1 MTPPPADAAA
11 LPGRRL
17 PHDGYLAR
25 LLWAGFIATC
35 VVYAVFAFDY
45 FLGFASGR
53 DSLWLRFMAWAVS
66 HDYAFGRGSVAV
78 DQHAAYANGLRFMLM
93 HTTMAAIA
101 MALGPFQFL
110 NGLRSRAPGLHRA
123 AGRVY
128 VIAMLLGTA
137 GNLAY
142 LSITSFDHVY
152 TGPPFAV
159 GLWGLDAMVLFTGA
173 LAVLAIR
180 RRDIPRHRAWMALN
194 FSLLLTAPGLRIL
207 WVLYGLAAPART
219 QGESNLAITTYLLPI
234 CMMVGL
240 LWWAREQLREAPAA
254 VRALPGGWARALA
267 LAGAGTLLVLV
278 GFLSL
283 GFLAAGDALGPY
295 AQLAREF
302 LAQPVW
308 LSLWLVALGLVL
320 RLGPA
325 ALAGPAGLQA
335 GLARYLLASLVTA
348 LAGMALGSAMGTA
361 AVAGYVM
368 LSFWWGAGVLWL
380 MAVAGSWQAARRGH
394 WQVARQWA
402 ATGHATA
409 LVPLLWLPSL
419 PLWQAFAG
427 MDLAQAWMTGA
438 IAAFATLFLVAHYL
452 NVEVLGA
459 TRNAPRA

>member
-1 MTPPPADAAA
+1 MTPPTASVAAPAPP
-11 LPGRRL
+11 LR
-17 PHDGYLAR
+17 HDGPLAR
-25 LLWAGFIATC
+25 ALWTGFMAIC

-53 DSLWLRFMAWAVS
+53 ESLWLRFMGWAVS
-66 HDYAFGRGSVAV
+66 QDYAFGRGSVAV

-101 MALGPFQFL
+101 MALGPFQFA

-128 VIAMLLGTA
+128 VLAMLLGTA

-152 TGPPFAV
+152 TGSPFAV
-159 GLWGLDAMVLFTGA
+159 GLWGLDAMVLFTGT

-180 RRDIPRHRAWMALN
+180 RRDIARHRAWMALN

-219 QGESNLAITTYLLPI
+219 QGESNLAITTYLLPA

-254 VRALPGGWARALA
+254 VRALPGGWTRGLL
-267 LAGAGTLLVLV
+267 LAGAATLGVLLA
-278 GFLSL
+278 GLSL
-283 GFLAAGDALGPY
+283 GFFAVDGGLAAY
-295 AQLAREF
+295 SRIAREF
-302 LAQPVW
+302 LAHPAW
-308 LSLWLVALGLVL
+308 LSLWLLSLGSVL

-325 ALAGPAGLQA
+325 VLADSAGLRI
-335 GLARYLLASLVTA
+335 GLSRYLLASLVAA
-348 LAGMALGSAMGTA
+348 LAGMGLGSALGTDA
-361 AVAGYVM
+361 LAGYTL
-368 LSFWWGAGVLWL
+368 LSYWWGAGVLWL

-402 ATGHATA
+402 TTGHATA

-427 MDLAQAWMTGA
+427 MDLAQAWITGA
-438 IAAFATLFLVAHYL
+438 IGAFAALFLAAHYL
-452 NVEVLGA
+452 NVEIAGA
-459 TRNAPRA
+459 AGGARRV